1 MRISDWS
8 SDVCS
13 SDLVSQGRQPC
24 WKLDHRFGR
33 KDILATVVRTGKC
46 GVYFRVI
53 EEGVAQAGTEMRLV
67 ERRYP
72 EWTITRLF
80 HLVIGGG
87 ERSDMT
93 AVRELRSEERS
104 GGEEGG
110 SKWRSRGSQYK

>member
-13 SDLVSQGRQPC
+13 SDL
-24 WKLDHRFGR
+24 LDYRFGR

-80 HLVIGGG
+80 HLVIGGRA
-87 ERSDMT
+87 RSAMT
-93 AVRELRSEERS
+93 AVRELSNLPVLGQSWSERARKLARIS
-104 GGEEGG
+104 
-110 SKWRSRGSQYK
+110 

>member
-13 SDLVSQGRQPC
+13 SDL
-24 WKLDHRFGR
+24 LDYRFGR

-87 ERSDMT
+87 ARSDMT
-93 AVRELRSEERS
+93 AVRELSNLPVLAQCWRGRARKQHGRGRWWERV
-104 GGEEGG
+104 G
-110 SKWRSRGSQYK
+110 RDV